1 MSFPCGPWLAADD
14 AEAAIH
20 NWCLD
25 SKTGGGG
32 WGISKR
38 SSRPS
43 NTVRGAQIIYA
54 CHFYSPNKTCCPW
67 RVSVEDTVD
76 GWTIFGTK
84 LEHNHALTQSI
95 AESNAYA
102 SMRAI
107 PDELKDLAKMVARVA
122 PPKVVHRT
130 LVAQWE
136 SLSKQVTW
144 NYQDVYN
151 FIGASAAAKAFD
163 ATGFANLLA
172 ERFKQQGLPY
182 YIDTDES
189 GSLTRAF
196 FALEGGV
203 EAYAQCLSVGEDGIE
218 VNEAAVQ
225 YDTTVRVCHAAASSI
240 RPACRPVLGPTW
252 GQPADACVPH
262 PSHPLPFVFPCPL
275 QHKTNKYNLKLGIF
289 SLVGASGATRVPAV
303 SLTIDETDESFTWVF
318 RRFLDCFRVAPA
330 VMLTDGDQW
339 MLRALQAVM
348 PDTRRLACIWHLY
361 KNVWTHCRGLYG
373 EGKKAQWARFIRLW
387 WRLAQETDATA
398 RDTWDADWAELT
410 AAVTADVADSPTRV
424 AALTWLAVLAA
435 RREAWA
441 ARWTWQYFTSG
452 CDATQR
458 TEAVNNAVKGY
469 HPCCSPTWWPRL
481 TTTTATWTGAP
492 TRAASTW
499 RAAPR
504 CRRRRRCWTASDT
517 SPRRTFLTLCARNT
531 RTCWPTSP

>member
-1 MSFPCGPWLAADD
+1 VEPEAGNQAPAPGAATALSAALSPPRSPGGGSTLPLLPSLRRSPRHQAPPASRGGRRRVEPDADPRRAPDAMRAACRADGVADPELPLGFPCGPWLAADD

-107 PDELKDLAKMVARVA
+107 PNELKDLAKMVARVA

-136 SLSKQVTW
+136 SLGKQVTW

-203 EAYAQCLSVGEDGIE
+203 EAYAQCFSVGEDGIE

-225 YDTTVRVCHAAASSI
+225 YDTTVRVCDAAASSI
-240 RPACRPVLGPTW
+240 RPACRPVLGPAW
-252 GQPADACVPH
+252 G
-262 PSHPLPFVFPCPL
+262 L
-275 QHKTNKYNLKLGIF
+275 I
-289 SLVGASGATRVPAV
+289 
-303 SLTIDETDESFTWVF
+303 
-318 RRFLDCFRVAPA
+318 
-330 VMLTDGDQW
+330 
-339 MLRALQAVM
+339 
-348 PDTRRLACIWHLY
+348 
-361 KNVWTHCRGLYG
+361 
-373 EGKKAQWARFIRLW
+373 
-387 WRLAQETDATA
+387 
-398 RDTWDADWAELT
+398 
-410 AAVTADVADSPTRV
+410 
-424 AALTWLAVLAA
+424 
-435 RREAWA
+435 
-441 ARWTWQYFTSG
+441 
-452 CDATQR
+452 
-458 TEAVNNAVKGY
+458 
-469 HPCCSPTWWPRL
+469 
-481 TTTTATWTGAP
+481 TG
-492 TRAASTW
+492 
-499 RAAPR
+499 
-504 CRRRRRCWTASDT
+504 
-517 SPRRTFLTLCARNT
+517 
-531 RTCWPTSP
+531 